1 MKNNPIKTAAIVV
14 IFCTAW
20 FGCSARWDVAKVRNQ
35 AEAAQKTLLDQM
47 PEDGRLNYLQADR
60 DEYDYQQ
67 GKIDACSQLSSHHE

>member
-20 FGCSARWDVAKVRNQ
+20 FGCSARVANIRNQ

-47 PEDGRLNYLQADR
+47 PEDARLNYLRSKR

-67 GKIDACSQLSSHHE
+67 GKIDACNQLSSRYE